1 MVLYS
6 FRRCPYA
13 MRARL
18 AIVYAL
24 PVASLELREVV
35 LKDKPQA
42 MLDISPKGTV
52 PVLHLGSEEGKSQVI
67 DESLDIMLWAIEQDA
82 ALKHSW
88 LDRDHVSDIQA
99 LISSN
104 DGDFK
109 WALDHY
115 KYADRF
121 EECAEYYREKA
132 EVFLADL
139 ETRLQKHEHLMGD
152 KMTLA
157 DVAIFPFVRQFAHVD
172 RDWFFAT
179 KFKALQAWLNTWL
192 DSSQFKAIMKKY
204 PKWTPEQ
211 EPLYFP
217 GVNSQD

>member
-1 MVLYS
+1 MILYS

-18 AIVYAL
+18 AIVYAM

-42 MLDISPKGTV
+42 MLDISPKATV
-52 PVLHLGSEEGKSQVI
+52 PVLQLGSGKVI
-67 DESLDIMLWAIEQDA
+67 DESLDIMLWAIEQNTE
-82 ALKHSW
+82 LKDNW
-88 LDRDHVSDIQA
+88 LGSGQKSEIET
-99 LISSN
+99 LIAQN

-121 EECAEYYREKA
+121 EETAEFYRDKA
-132 EVFLADL
+132 EVFLTDL
-139 ETRLQKHEHLMGD
+139 EARLQKNTYLMGD
-152 KMTLA
+152 SVTLA

-172 RDWFFAT
+172 RDWFFSSE
-179 KFKALQAWLNTWL
+179 FKALQTWLNVWL
-192 DSSQFKAIMKKY
+192 ASSQFKAIMNKY
-204 PKWTPEQ
+204 PQWSAEQ
-211 EPLYFP
+211 DVIYFP
-217 GVNSQD
+217 GSNQDN

>member
-1 MVLYS
+1 
-6 FRRCPYA
+6 

-18 AIVYAL
+18 AIAYAL

-52 PVLHLGSEEGKSQVI
+52 PVLHLENKRVI
-67 DESLDIMLWAIEQDA
+67 DESLDIMLWALEQNS
-82 ALKHSW
+82 ALKQRW
-88 LDRDHVSDIQA
+88 LGKDSSGAIKA
-99 LISSN
+99 LIASN

-121 EECAEYYREKA
+121 EHSAQFYREKA
-132 EVFLADL
+132 EFFLVEL
-139 ETRLQKHEHLMGD
+139 EARLQKHAFLMGAD
-152 KMTLA
+152 MTLA

-172 RDWFFAT
+172 KDWFFASE
-179 KFKALQAWLNTWL
+179 FKALQAWLSARLAEGRFN
-192 DSSQFKAIMKKY
+192 AIMKKS
-204 PKWTPEQ
+204 PPWSAQ
-211 EPLYFP
+211 QAPLYFP
-217 GVNSQD
+217 AENVAD